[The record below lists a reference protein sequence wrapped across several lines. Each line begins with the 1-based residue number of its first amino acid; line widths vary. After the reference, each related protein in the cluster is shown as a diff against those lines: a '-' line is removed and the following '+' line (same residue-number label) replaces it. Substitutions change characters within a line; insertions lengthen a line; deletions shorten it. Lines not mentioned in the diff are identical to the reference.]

1 MHPHGLFDSLD
12 LNDISRMLHICGG
25 EEHGIA
31 QLFIGSGGD
40 FF

>member
-12 LNDISRMLHICGG
+12 LNDISRMFHMCGG
-25 EEHGIA
+25 EEHGVS
-31 QLFIGSGGD
+31 QLFIRSGCD